1 MLCMIKKWKSLR
13 NRTDA
18 RLVSNKKNYLKWTKP
33 NYMSQGIFDN
43 DLVAICKSKVTLTL
57 NKQVLARVCRLDL
70 SEVLLDKFQYDY
82 VKNKY
87 GNNTRLLF
95 TSADSLIYEIKSD
108 DVYEDFSEGKK
119 MFDFSTYSDKSKY
132 YDEICLNTN

>member
-1 MLCMIKKWKSLR
+1 MDK
-13 NRTDA
+13 
-18 RLVSNKKNYLKWTKP
+18 TKL
-33 NYMSQGIFDN
+33 YVTKIFDN

-57 NKQVLARVCRLDL
+57 NKQVIARVCRLDL
-70 SEVLLDKFQYDY
+70 SKVLIDKFHYDY

-132 YDEICLNTN
+132 YDEICLDTN